1 MSSLRPVTLL
11 LKLALP
17 SQYQHATIANE
28 TILESHIED

>member
-17 SQYQHATIANE
+17 SQRQNTTIANE
-28 TILESHIED
+28 TILESQTEV